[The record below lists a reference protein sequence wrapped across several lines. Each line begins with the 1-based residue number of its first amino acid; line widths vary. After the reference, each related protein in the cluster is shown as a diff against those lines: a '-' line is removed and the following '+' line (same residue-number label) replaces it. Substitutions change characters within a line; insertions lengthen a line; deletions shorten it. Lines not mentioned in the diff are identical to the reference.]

1 MNYGDLILFPLFLI
15 ILSLFF
21 RVIRRSYKDPLLR
34 KYHRIGFW
42 VKISGCIVFCLYSVY
57 LYPAVSIG
65 LYQEEGVNIYHLIL
79 KNSSHLHWLF
89 QEGKNFDES
98 FLKNPHNA
106 GYFKSGGNFM
116 VVRLVALLSFLSG
129 GRYAVTSLF
138 FACIAF
144 SGVWKLFLFFYE
156 QYPRLHKKLA
166 IAILLFPSFVFWS
179 SGVLK
184 DTLCIA
190 SLGWITYSLY
200 EIFYRKKHLF
210 KNSII
215 LFVFGYLLAVLKVYI
230 LISYAPFFMLFIIL
244 KNIQSIKSKFLKYL
258 LAPFLIISCL
268 LVFTKILTSYD
279 DQLGSYS
286 VDSVTSSIQQLN
298 DAFKS
303 MDGDESAESNF
314 NLGIEFDGT
323 FKGLLK
329 LAPAAIFTTFFRPF
343 IWESHKISQLLAS
356 VESMLLLFLTLYV
369 LLRSGLF
376 TSIKLVLSDPVIMY
390 CFFFSIVFA
399 TFVGASTLNFGT
411 LVRYKI
417 PSLPFYVIS
426 LFLIYENATARSSKK
441 ALRMSPSRPS
451 PSTSLISRITT

>member
-1 MNYGDLILFPLFLI
+1 MDYGDLILFPLFLI

-21 RVIRRSYKDPLLR
+21 RVIRKSYKDPLLR
-34 KYHRIGFW
+34 KYHRLGFW
-42 VKISGCIVFCLYSVY
+42 VKIIGCIVFCLYSVY
-57 LYPAVSIG
+57 LYPADSIG

-89 QEGKNFDES
+89 LQGKNFDES
-98 FLKNPHNA
+98 FLKNPHNS
-106 GYFKSGGNFM
+106 GYFRSEGNYM
-116 VVRLVALLSFLSG
+116 VVKLVALLSFLSG
-129 GRYAVTSLF
+129 GRYVVTSLF

-144 SGVWKLFLFFYE
+144 SGIWKLFLFFYE
-156 QYPRLHKKLA
+156 QYPGMHKKLA
-166 IAILLFPSFVFWS
+166 IAILLFPSVVFWS

-215 LFVFGYLLAVLKVYI
+215 LLIFGYMLAVLKVYI
-230 LISYAPFFMLFIIL
+230 LICYAPFFMLFITL
-244 KNIQSIKSKFLKYL
+244 KNIQSIKNKFFKYL
-258 LAPFLIISCL
+258 LAPFLIASCL
-268 LVFTKILTSYD
+268 LVFAKILTSYND
-279 DQLGSYS
+279 ELGSYA
-286 VDSVTSSIQQLN
+286 VDSVTSSIQHLN

-314 NLGIEFDGT
+314 NLGVEFDGT

-356 VESMLLLFLTLYV
+356 VESLLLLFLTLYV
-369 LLRSGLF
+369 ILKSGLF
-376 TSIKLVLSDPVIMY
+376 TSIKLVFSDPVIMY

-417 PSLPFYVIS
+417 PCLPFFVIS
-426 LFLIYENATARSSKK
+426 LFLIYEKARARSSKK
-441 ALRMSPSRPS
+441 GFQISSPH
-451 PSTSLISRITT
+451 PSTNTTLMPQVAT